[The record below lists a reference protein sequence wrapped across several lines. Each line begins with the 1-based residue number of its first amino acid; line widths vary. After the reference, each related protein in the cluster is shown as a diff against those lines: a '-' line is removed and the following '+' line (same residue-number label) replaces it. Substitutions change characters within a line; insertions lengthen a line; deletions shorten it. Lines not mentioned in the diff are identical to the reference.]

1 MGIVIAMKMA
11 TASRTWAVI
20 KNHIP
25 MIKFR
30 SSQINGH
37 GHSAVAADVKVP
49 KNIATNVTPTVN
61 IATVLEDWQLGPR
74 YRRAP
79 ISIEEME
86 YINVGLFFFI
96 LIFYCTNV
104 ILYIQQGGG
113 PM

>member
-1 MGIVIAMKMA
+1 MKMA

-20 KNHIP
+20 KKHIP

-37 GHSAVAADVKVP
+37 GHSGAAVAADVKVP

-86 YINVGLFFFI
+86 YIN
-96 LIFYCTNV
+96 
-104 ILYIQQGGG
+104 GGG